1 MGQIGHILGC
11 RRRWWLIFS
20 SLIQTAMVFAA
31 SALQYRYSIVNDG
44 HGVALSIIALLA
56 LSSGGQVAMARALQ
70 MTEITTAMATAAYVD
85 LFIDVNLFQRD
96 NRSRNRRVLFLLSLV
111 AGSFAGAFSYAK
123 VGPAFPLLISAVGE
137 LVVTVAFIL
146 DKGKEERD
154 DSD

>member
-1 MGQIGHILGC
+1 M
-11 RRRWWLIFS
+11 
-20 SLIQTAMVFAA
+20 
-31 SALQYRYSIVNDG
+31 
-44 HGVALSIIALLA
+44 
-56 LSSGGQVAMARALQ
+56 
-70 MTEITTAMATAAYVD
+70 
-85 LFIDVNLFQRD
+85 
-96 NRSRNRRVLFLLSLV
+96 FLLSLV